1 MKRIDKF
8 LKLSGRD
15 QLLLLYAATVLAAA
29 VLGLRLFPWMM
40 LQRPLVRLANWSSRF
55 ASARRPSAQQITR
68 AIRIASSCIPKAT
81 CLPRAL
87 AAQLLLIQNAYPA
100 EVLIGVAKNED
111 QKLEA
116 HAWVSIGNDI
126 VIGGVDDLNH
136 FVPLSRMKREDIIDY
151 AGTN

>member
-1 MKRIDKF
+1 VKRIHKF

-15 QLLLLYAATVLAAA
+15 QLLLLYAATVLAAI

-40 LQRPLVRLANWSSRF
+40 LQRPLVRLANWASRF
-55 ASARRPSAQQITR
+55 ASTRRRSAQQIAR
-68 AIRIASSCIPKAT
+68 AIRIASSGIPKAT

-87 AAQLLLIQNAYPA
+87 AAQFLLIQNAHPA
-100 EVLIGVAKNED
+100 ELLIGVARNEE

-116 HAWVSIGNDI
+116 HAWVSIGDEV
-126 VIGGVDDLNH
+126 VIGGVDDINH
-136 FVPLSRMKREDIIDY
+136 FVPLSRMKTEDIIDY